1 MSLTIFHKIA
11 TFQRA
16 AEHAG
21 HRLPTIQTPRLG
33 LHWAAYH
40 RAALQA
46 VTSYQAEADRIAAT
60 LEAIMGQPDDCSSI
74 EMDTVEMGQL
84 RPAQK
89 NAVVLAT
96 LNFPDDPYHNAIVDC
111 AHQIVAAYP
120 WTGVDSPDK
129 WIYQT
134 SYSSG
139 SSLWACKATG
149 KTLVVKPGQGGIR

>member
-1 MSLTIFHKIA
+1 MSLTIFHKLA

-16 AEHAG
+16 ADHAG
-21 HRLPTIQTPRLG
+21 HRAATVQTPRLG

-46 VTSYQAEADRIAAT
+46 VESYQAEAERIAAT
-60 LEAIMGQPDDCSSI
+60 LEALMGNPEECTTI
-74 EMDTVEMGQL
+74 PMDTVEMGQL
-84 RPAQK
+84 RQAQK

-96 LNFPDDPYHNAIVDC
+96 INFPHDPYHDAIVDC

-120 WTGVDSPDK
+120 WTGADSPDK
-129 WIYQT
+129 WVYQT

-139 SSLWACKATG
+139 ASLWGCAATDQ
-149 KTLVVKPGQGGIR
+149 TIIVYPGENIR

>member
-1 MSLTIFHKIA
+1 MSLTIFHKLA

-16 AEHAG
+16 ADHAG
-21 HRLPTIQTPRLG
+21 HRAATIQTPRLG
-33 LHWAAYH
+33 LHWEAYH

-46 VTSYQAEADRIAAT
+46 VASYQAEAERIAET
-60 LEAIMGQPDDCSSI
+60 LEAIMGQPGECAPV

-89 NAVVLAT
+89 NAVVLAMI
-96 LNFPDDPYHNAIVDC
+96 NFPDDPYHNAIVDC
-111 AHQIVAAYP
+111 AHQIIAAYP

-129 WIYQT
+129 WQYVT

-139 SSLWACKATG
+139 ASLWACKATDA
-149 KTLVVKPGQGGIR
+149 TIIVYPNNGGIQ

>member
-1 MSLTIFHKIA
+1 MSLTIFHKLA

-16 AEHAG
+16 ADHAG
-21 HRLPTIQTPRLG
+21 HRAATIQTPRLG
-33 LHWAAYH
+33 LHWEAYH

-46 VTSYQAEADRIAAT
+46 VASYQAEAERIAET
-60 LEAIMGQPDDCSSI
+60 LEAIMGQPGECAPV

-89 NAVVLAT
+89 NAVVLAMI
-96 LNFPDDPYHNAIVDC
+96 NFPDDPYHNAIVDC

-120 WTGVDSPDK
+120 WTGIDSPDK
-129 WIYQT
+129 WVYQT

-139 SSLWACKATG
+139 ASLWACKATG